1 MRAIICFLISGCVF
15 NSAVH
20 AACRDIAVLSRDAKY
35 VLLDSN
41 NLELRDFGNLW
52 WLGFRQIDY
61 VYPGSNLNFSSFATE
76 FHADVSTGYRMHV
89 GPGLPIDPSPEMPYI
104 DLYILENL
112 GRDYQSHQ
120 DVLFADSSKLGI
132 VDIDQYSIHRRKCM
146 QNEQTML
153 FSALTNRDQY
163 KYALVSS
170 NLELISQ
177 FDFDYSMFHA
187 QCRMGDEY
195 FFASNRSV
203 LSLDIVTGEVNIP
216 LWVNPEY
223 SFSSVFE
230 GCKVLTYWNGENAG
244 MHAASKYQLIDYSNG
259 NILSE
264 FDLDIE
270 LSNYHLFADG
280 SRWLM
285 QELEVVSEGLFV
297 GTNTFRLID
306 TLSGE
311 SILEAELD
319 IGDAILP
326 DSSEERRFCEPGS
339 KEERVVAIDGNTI
352 YLIDAHSLTV
362 LASKTLPFEERIF
375 VF

>member
-1 MRAIICFLISGCVF
+1 MRTMICFLISACVF

-20 AACRDIAVLSRDAKY
+20 AACRDIVVLSRDAKY
-35 VLLDSN
+35 LLLDSN
-41 NLELRDFGNLW
+41 NLELRDVGNLW
-52 WLGFRQIDY
+52 WLGLRQIDY
-61 VYPGSNLNFSSFATE
+61 VYPGSNLNFASFSTE

-89 GPGLPIDPSPEMPYI
+89 GPGLRIDPSPEMPFI
-104 DLYILENL
+104 DLYLLENL

-132 VDIDQYSIHRRKCM
+132 ENVDKYSMDRLKWM
-146 QNEQTML
+146 QNEETIV
-153 FSALTNRDQY
+153 FSYDQY

-177 FDFDYSMFHA
+177 FDFDSSMLSA
-187 QCRMGDEY
+187 QCRKGDEY
-195 FFASNRSV
+195 FFASSRSV
-203 LSLDIVTGEVNIP
+203 LSLDIATGEANSP
-216 LWVNPEY
+216 SWVNPEY
-223 SFSSVFE
+223 RFSRTFE
-230 GCKVLTYWNGENAG
+230 GCKVLTYWRGENAG
-244 MHAASKYQLIDYSNG
+244 MSAASKYQLIDYSNG

-285 QELEVVSEGLFV
+285 QELEMVSEGSYA

-326 DSSEERRFCEPGS
+326 DSSDGRRFCETGS